1 MKVFEG
7 SAAYYD
13 EMYSDKDYVGEV
25 AYVEGLMREFAGPGE
40 LSILDL
46 GSGTGKHAVELAL
59 RGHSVR
65 GVDRSEQMVGRAEAR
80 KSALSEQARA
90 KVGFSVGD
98 VRSVRLGSQFQVVL
112 ALFHVASYQT
122 TNQDLKDFLETA
134 RLHLRPDG
142 ILIFDFWYGPAV
154 LSEQPE
160 VRVKRAETAERWVVR
175 IAEPVTHFEESCVTV
190 KYEIVDCLKKTGAVT
205 KVNEEHKVRFFS
217 LPELHLFA
225 ELAGFEILSTREWMK
240 ASGPTNR
247 AWSVCIIA
255 RPKRSLL

>member
-1 MKVFEG
+1 MTVFEG
-7 SAAYYD
+7 TAAYYD
-13 EMYSDKDYVGEV
+13 EMYTDKDYAGEV
-25 AYVEGLMREFAGPGE
+25 SYVEGLMREFAGQGG

-65 GVDRSEQMVGRAEAR
+65 GVDRSEQMVARAEAR
-80 KSALSEQARA
+80 KSTLSEQAKA
-90 KVGFSVGD
+90 HVGFSVGD
-98 VRSVRLGSQFQVVL
+98 VRSVRLGVQCQVVL

-122 TNQDLKDFLETA
+122 TNRDFREFLETA

-154 LSEQPE
+154 LSEQPT
-160 VRVKRAETAERWVVR
+160 VRIKRAETAERWVVR
-175 IAEPVTHFEESCVTV
+175 IAEPLTHFEESCVTV
-190 KYEIVDCLKKTGAVT
+190 KYEIVDCLKKSGAVI

-225 ELAGFEILSTREWMK
+225 DLAGFDILSAREWMK
-240 ASGPTNR
+240 ASAPSNQ

-255 RPKRSLL
+255 RPKRL